1 MDALTADAA
10 KALAAGNPLAA
21 LKRVALRD
29 DAPALALRGIAMA
42 QLGDYGRATEL
53 LRRAARQFGTQQFLA
68 RARCL
73 LAEAEI
79 ALIARDLHRSGQA
92 LSAARALL
100 AGHGDRVNAAHAA
113 YLEARRLLLIGHLDA
128 AETMLAQ
135 LDASVLASA
144 SRTGFELVTA
154 GVAMRRIRAK
164 PARAAIDRARRA
176 ALATGNPG
184 LLAEVESAAHTLEA
198 PVARLFGR
206 GAESMIRLSECEDL
220 FAKGGVVVD
229 ACRRVVHRRTATVA
243 LANRPVLF
251 KLALALAQAWPD
263 DAARADLL
271 AQAFRARHVDESH
284 RVRLRVEIGRL
295 RKALA
300 PIGQIVATPRG
311 FRLMPDDGCSVAVLL
326 PPVAD
331 RHAGVLALLADGM
344 AWPSSALAL
353 ALGVGTRTVQ
363 RALQELADTGKIERL
378 GRGRACRWITPSVPG
393 FPTSLLLPAA
403 LIAR

>member
-251 KLALALAQAWPD
+251 KLALALAQA
-263 DAARADLL
+263 
-271 AQAFRARHVDESH
+271 FRARHVDESH

-378 GRGRACRWITPSVPG
+378 GQVCYSPPR
-393 FPTSLLLPAA
+393 
-403 LIAR
+403 